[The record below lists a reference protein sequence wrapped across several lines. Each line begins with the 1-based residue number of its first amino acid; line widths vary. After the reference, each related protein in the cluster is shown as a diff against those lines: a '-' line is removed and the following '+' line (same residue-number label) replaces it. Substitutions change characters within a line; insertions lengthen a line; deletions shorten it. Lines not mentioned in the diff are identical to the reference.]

1 MQNGIGLIADK
12 DIALAI
18 REDDL
23 SDLAMDILTIS
34 EEVTE
39 IFSKVDSKMDSLKN
53 CYEADEYNMLM
64 VKYRDF
70 KKNYS
75 VVKDNI
81 VSYSDDLIS
90 VINKVRAGDKNIAF
104 IIDSI
109 TDDAKDKARKIEK
122 M

>member
-1 MQNGIGLIADK
+1 MQEGIGLVANEDVE
-12 DIALAI
+12 LAI

-23 SDLAMDILTIS
+23 ADLAMEILTIS
-34 EEVTE
+34 EDVTD

-53 CYEADEYNMLM
+53 CYEADEYNSLM
-64 VKYRDF
+64 AKYREF
-70 KKNYS
+70 KKNYT

-90 VINKVRAGDKNIAF
+90 VINKVRAGDKSIAF
-104 IIDSI
+104 LIDSI
-109 TDDAKDKARKIEK
+109 TEDTKDKASKIEN